1 MWNKATNVDNFLSF
15 CCVNLNIHSLTE
27 INSNVETS
35 LKRYHT
41 DVLEQAEIQ
50 IKYETYIEKE
60 QKLAE
65 KLANIDSVKI
75 KKEFDYFAIPSLS
88 AEAKEKLH
96 KHQPENLGQASRIS
110 GITPADISV
119 LMVYLSK

>member
-1 MWNKATNVDNFLSF
+1 M
-15 CCVNLNIHSLTE
+15 HSLKKINHE
-27 INSNVETS
+27 IEKSLSQYQNET
-35 LKRYHT
+35 
-41 DVLEQAEIQ
+41 LEQAEIQ

-65 KLANIDSVKI
+65 KLAHIDSVKVR
-75 KKEFDYFAIPSLS
+75 KDFDYHSIPSLS
-88 AEAKEKLH
+88 AEAKEKLN
-96 KHQPENLGQASRIS
+96 KQRPENLGQASRIS